1 MCQGAWCAPVVVVVI
16 VTTLFIFFISFDTL
30 EYQEMGLNYSWI
42 SETVQRKSFPSG
54 RYYLGLGNHFIKFP
68 AMVKSV
74 FFLDDMSP
82 NTQGPALQSR
92 TLDGLNVRLEV
103 SFQYR
108 LVFKDLYKLYTTL
121 GADYEAT
128 FVRMAIEQL
137 TTAATIHNA
146 HNFFN
151 NRTTIGQEMHS
162 VLETHFRQHAFAE
175 VPFFQLRT
183 VHLPDDFEAAIQ
195 ETQVKQQEIQIA
207 SAEQSQNKV
216 SFETTV
222 LQAEQA
228 VRVMKNQGEAEAQAI
243 MTQNDAFC
251 RQYSVTQS
259 LQSEALSK
267 LMKAANWK
275 PKQLLEYLKIRAVR
289 EHPAEH
295 TTIRI

>member
-1 MCQGAWCAPVVVVVI
+1 MCQGWCVPVVVVAVVSGI
-16 VTTLFIFFISFDTL
+16 IMILLSFDTL

-42 SETVQRKSFPSG
+42 SETVERKTYASG
-54 RYYLGLGNHFIKFP
+54 RYYLGLGNHFVKFP

-82 NTQGPALQSR
+82 STQGPALQSR
-92 TLDGLNVRLEV
+92 TRDGLNVRLEV

-108 LVFKDLYKLYTTL
+108 LIFNDLYKLYTTL
-121 GADYEAT
+121 GVQYEKT
-128 FVRMAIEQL
+128 LVRMAIEQL
-137 TTAATIHNA
+137 TTAATMHNA

-151 NRTTIGQEMHS
+151 NRTTIGQEMHNL
-162 VLETHFRQHAFAE
+162 LEDHFKLHAYAE

-216 SFETTV
+216 SYETTV

-228 VRVMKNQGEAEAQAI
+228 VRVMANQGEAEAAAI
-243 MTQNDAFC
+243 LAQNDAYC
-251 RQYSVTQS
+251 RQYSVTQN
-259 LQSEALSK
+259 LQSEALK
-267 LMKAANWK
+267 GLMASANWD
-275 PKQLLEYLKIRAVR
+275 PKQLLEYLRIRAVR
-289 EHPAEH
+289 EHPPDH

>member
-1 MCQGAWCAPVVVVVI
+1 MSGTWCVPLVVVI
-16 VTTLFIFFISFDTL
+16 VVTSIIIVFLSFDTL

-42 SETVQRKSFPSG
+42 SETVERSTYSSG
-54 RYYLGLGNHFIKFP
+54 RYYLGVGNHFLKFP
-68 AMVKSV
+68 SMVKSI

-92 TLDGLNVRLEV
+92 TRDGLNVRLEV

-108 LVFKDLYKLYTTL
+108 LIFNDLYKLYTTL
-121 GADYEAT
+121 GENYEMV

-151 NRTTIGQEMHS
+151 NRTTIGQEMHKM
-162 VLETHFRQHAFAE
+162 LEHHFKLHAYAE

-207 SAEQSQNKV
+207 QAEQSQNRV
-216 SFETTV
+216 AYETTV

-228 VRVMKNQGEAEAQAI
+228 VRVMANQGEAEAASI
-243 MTQNDAFC
+243 MAQNDAFC
-251 RQYSVTQS
+251 RQYEVTQS
-259 LQSEALSK
+259 LQSEALRK
-267 LMKAANWK
+267 LMKAATWK
-275 PKQLLEYLKIRAVR
+275 PSQLLEYMRIRAVR
-289 EHPAEH
+289 EHDAAH
-295 TTIRI
+295 TTIKI